1 MKNVSRKSQKDYGL
15 KYIQWMSPNIGIF
28 FIRLILTSSLY
39 LTIKITSG
47 LTKVSPFY
55 PFQIMRTY
63 LLIFSFLILT
73 WQAIV
78 ITNTLATRLEERTQ
92 EVHQLLKE
100 I

>member
-1 MKNVSRKSQKDYGL
+1 MIRSGVIL
-15 KYIQWMSPNIGIF
+15 LLLF
-28 FIRLILTSSLY
+28 F
-39 LTIKITSG
+39 
-47 LTKVSPFY
+47 PFFY

-63 LLIFSFLILT
+63 LLIFSFLILS

-92 EVHQLLKE
+92 QVHQLLQE

>member
-1 MKNVSRKSQKDYGL
+1 MSQTTL
-15 KYIQWMSPNIGIF
+15 TF
-28 FIRLILTSSLY
+28 FIQYQLTLSWFWM
-39 LTIKITSG
+39 IKQNYIWSNFF
-47 LTKVSPFY
+47 SYSFY

-78 ITNTLATRLEERTQ
+78 ITNTLATRLEQRTQ
-92 EVHQLLKE
+92 QVHQLLKD